1 MIKKNVDF
9 QRKMK
14 EKIKLY
20 SHEEYLDGYVKNEF
34 LTEDGDADIFLKIE
48 NKDELFDTWTMHDQV
63 DLENDVYSY
72 IEEKTS
78 MLDNDIQ
85 INLHIVGG
93 NLSTHEKDTIKHILK
108 EHYAIELYKVQ
119 RKYNNIKKKIFG
131 LIIIGLLSLLGY
143 GLLYLYTEFDFF
155 MEVFGF
161 LFSFSLWEGFDAYIY
176 SFNEVKLEREAV
188 TQNLLM
194 IVDFE

>member
-1 MIKKNVDF
+1 MIKKSVDF

-34 LTEDGDADIFLKIE
+34 LTKDGDADIFLKIE
-48 NKDELFDTWTMHDQV
+48 NKDELFDTWTMHDQI

-131 LIIIGLLSLLGY
+131 LIITGLLSLLGY

-155 MEVFGF
+155 M
-161 LFSFSLWEGFDAYIY
+161 EGFDAYIY